1 MNRLFFLIILLCF
14 PLIVQ
19 AQAEDDTVD
28 HYFGENYDLR
38 SCIDDLIDDQ
48 AHDSATTIVAGLQ
61 KLSVCKE
68 PRHQEWSLNKLA
80 DLHFK
85 GFGPIEKDIPKALA
99 YNQKA
104 IDLNSHLAMSRLATC
119 MFLGMGMEKNLE
131 EGLALAKKANELSK
145 SNAFAS
151 SLAKKK
157 GGGMYDD
164 LVEKMEQAL
173 AKEKK

>member
-1 MNRLFFLIILLCF
+1 M
-14 PLIVQ
+14 
-19 AQAEDDTVD
+19 AQADPDAVDEED

-38 SCIDDLIDDQ
+38 SRIDDLIDDQ
-48 AHDSATTIVAGLQ
+48 VHDSATIIVAGLQ
-61 KLSVCKE
+61 KLAVCKE

-85 GFGPIEKDIPKALA
+85 GFGPIEKDVPKALA

-104 IDLNSHLAMSRLATC
+104 VDLNSHLAMSRLATC
-119 MFLGMGMEKNLE
+119 MFLGIGMEKDLE
-131 EGLALAKKANELSK
+131 QGLVLAKRANELSR

-151 SLAKKK
+151 ELAKKK

-173 AKEKK
+173 AKETK